1 MEKKKIMITCSRG
14 ISPFLE
20 KEVKGLGLPVISS
33 TSTGIETL
41 GSFDDTLMLNLH
53 IRTGQRVLFFLKEF
67 SVYSIED
74 FYAGVKSIKWES
86 LIDERG
92 YVCVTSSVDSPLITD
107 SRFANQKCK
116 DAIVD
121 RIKERT
127 GKRPDSGPNKDRAV
141 VFIYWNGRKCSV
153 FIDTSGE
160 PLFKRGYRI
169 KQLAAPMQ
177 ETLAAA
183 VVMATGWHGKGHLIN
198 PMCGGGTIAIEAALM
213 ASGTA
218 PGLSRNNFGFMHIKN
233 FKKSIW
239 DRLVNNAKRA
249 VKDPGTLIIATDR
262 SKKAVE
268 ASEIN
273 AIAAGVDGSMDLK
286 VCDFRNTDIPEGGGI
301 IIFNPEYGER
311 MGKGSDLGP
320 IYKDIGDFLKQ
331 RGSGYMGYVFT
342 GNLGMAKKVG
352 LRTKSRKQFYSGGI
366 ECRLLEYDLYEGS
379 RKKRP

>member
-121 RIKERT
+121 RIKDRK
-127 GKRPDSGPNKDRAV
+127 GRRPDSGPNKDRAV

-183 VVMATGWHGKGHLIN
+183 VVMATGWDGKGHLIN

-233 FKKSIW
+233 FKKNIW
-239 DRLVNNAKRA
+239 DRLVSNAKRA